1 MIAQSKEVQQWG
13 LDIQL
18 TPDTIEAKVLDKPKI
33 FETPNFAQQTA
44 RQGAGFPPQQTQ
56 TKRPEHD
63 MTQSRVLENSNCL
76 NSMVHEP
83 KMFEKFAIFCL
94 EKDV

>member
-33 FETPNFAQQTA
+33 FETPNFTQQTA
-44 RQGAGFPPQQTQ
+44 R
-56 TKRPEHD
+56 
-63 MTQSRVLENSNCL
+63 
-76 NSMVHEP
+76 
-83 KMFEKFAIFCL
+83 
-94 EKDV
+94 